1 MATLINAYCTLRE
14 TPPLD
19 FAHVLNARRDRGDPE
34 LGPHLNGFSGFIFE
48 QGGGQMTQGLFHL
61 LMHVERVQH
70 HLSLSV
76 EEDQMDTFAQ
86 WAQAANAICFL
97 PDGSVRAPDGRAL
110 LQPGGE
116 PDPQAQLP
124 YPAEALARKHGT
136 EQQLEALGISVPASL
151 PPVVASVEVRLRSP
165 TEVAERAAAL
175 FLVALR
181 GESLAGQHAI
191 EVSEL
196 RKRFPSAFAG
206 LSPQEASFIGQSS
219 PEQQEVV
226 NAVWRYEALALFLW
240 ALGRL
245 PDLPQPKGLCDASAV
260 AKVTLEADL
269 KLAAGASLRASAE
282 ILDALDL
289 HYRLHWAV
297 REAGVQD
304 QPPPAELEPGVVVE
318 RHHALNWLVRFQDAN
333 WDDVDTPT

>member
-14 TPPLD
+14 TPSLNFP
-19 FAHVLNARRDRGDPE
+19 HVLNARRDRSDPE
-34 LGPHLNGFSGFIFE
+34 LGPHLSGLSGFIFE

-76 EEDQMDTFAQ
+76 EEDQKDAFAQ

-97 PDGSVRAPDGRAL
+97 PDGSVRAPNGRAL
-110 LQPGGE
+110 LQPGGA
-116 PDPQAQLP
+116 PDPEAQLP
-124 YPAEALARKHGT
+124 YPAEALARKRSTGR
-136 EQQLEALGISVPASL
+136 QLEALGISVPASL
-151 PPVVASVEVRLRSP
+151 PPVIASVEVRLRP
-165 TEVAERAAAL
+165 PAEVAERAAAL

-181 GESLAGQHAI
+181 GESLAGQDAL
-191 EVSEL
+191 EVPEL
-196 RKRFPSAFAG
+196 RKRFPTAFAG
-206 LSPQEASFIGQSS
+206 LSPQEASFIEQSS
-219 PEQQEVV
+219 PEQQEVI
-226 NAVWRYEALALFLW
+226 NAVWRYEALALCLW

-245 PDLPQPKGLCDASAV
+245 PDLPPPKGVCDVATV
-260 AKVTLEADL
+260 AKVMLEDSL
-269 KLAAGASLRASAE
+269 ELAPGASLRPTAE

-297 REAGVQD
+297 REAGVQE

-318 RHHALNWLVRFQDAN
+318 RHYALNWLVRFQGAD